1 MSDDLEQRVRSVV
14 ASVVPRG
21 DLAYAI
27 EMGSPLRS
35 IGFDSL
41 AFMELIARLE
51 LTFNIQVLEQDLDQ
65 YRFST
70 VSEIMHYVATK
81 TGLNR
86 ETAIN
91 S

>member
-1 MSDDLEQRVRSVV
+1 
-14 ASVVPRG
+14 
-21 DLAYAI
+21 
-27 EMGSPLRS
+27 
-35 IGFDSL
+35 
-41 AFMELIARLE
+41 LE
-51 LTFNIQVLEQDLDQ
+51 LTFNIQVLEQDLDE